1 MENRKQS
8 DKVISSRKMRALEIN
23 SEYFGISLLQ
33 LMENAGKNVAQEI
46 ALRFPSKRKVT
57 IFCGLG
63 GNGGDGFVAARHLL
77 SLGFQISVII
87 VGKSKLINHKAS
99 LKNWNVL
106 KNLSDYISIT
116 EISDSSD
123 IPNVNAEIIIDAIL
137 GTGNKGKL
145 RQPVKKIVEFIN
157 TLDAEKVSIDIP
169 TGLDADTG
177 ETLSA
182 TIKPNLT
189 ITFHKIKPGLIHSKY
204 FCGEIIVSDIG
215 LPLEFEKM
223 VGPGDVSLVST
234 SRALNSH
241 KGDFGTLLVIGGSTL
256 FSGAPVLSSL
266 SGLRTG
272 VDVVYTASPEKTAF
286 VNAAM
291 SPNLITIK
299 LKGKHVSS
307 NNLNSLSSFIKKSD
321 AIVLGPGLGIHE
333 ETFEFVDLCIDEIEK
348 LGKPLILD
356 ADGINAFSTFKRSLS
371 NPFVITPHIGEFK
384 KLSGNILSKNF
395 EKRIKEVREISAKL
409 NAVVV
414 LKCEKDIISDSNRT
428 KINYTGN
435 PGMTVGGTGDVLS
448 GIIGGLVAQKNDL
461 FESAVAGAYINGAAG
476 DFVAEKIGYHLLA
489 TDLLDWIPR
498 VLENPM
504 SHIKVKNRSGC
515 LS

>member
-1 MENRKQS
+1 
-8 DKVISSRKMRALEIN
+8 MRALEIN
-23 SEYFGISLLQ
+23 SEYFGVSLLQ

-46 ALRFPSKRKVT
+46 ALRFPDKRKVT

-77 SLGFQISVII
+77 GLGFQISVII
-87 VGKSKLINHKAS
+87 VGKSKWINHKAS
-99 LKNWNVL
+99 LKNWVVL

-123 IPNVNAEIIIDAIL
+123 IPNVNAEIVIDAIL
-137 GTGNKGKL
+137 GTGSRGKL

-169 TGLDADTG
+169 TGLDSDTG
-177 ETLSA
+177 ETLGA
-182 TIKPNLT
+182 IIKPNLT
-189 ITFHKIKPGLIHSKY
+189 ITFHKIKSGLINSKY
-204 FCGEIIVSDIG
+204 FCGEILVSDIG

-223 VGPGDVSLVST
+223 VGPGDVSLVSH
-234 SRALNSH
+234 SRAFNSH
-241 KGDFGTLLVIGGSTL
+241 KGDFGTLLVIGGSNL

-272 VDVVYTASPEKTAF
+272 VDVVYTASPEKTALIT
-286 VNAAM
+286 ASM

-299 LKGKHVSS
+299 LKGKYINP
-307 NNLNSLSSFIKKSD
+307 NNLNSLNPFIKKSD
-321 AIVLGPGLGIHE
+321 AIVLGPGLGLHE
-333 ETFEFVDLCIDEIEK
+333 ETIEFVKLCIDEIEK

-356 ADGINAFSTFKRSLS
+356 ADGINAFSTFQRSLS

-384 KLSGNILSKNF
+384 KLTGKILSKDIK
-395 EKRIKEVREISAKL
+395 KRIKEVRDISAKL
-409 NAVVV
+409 NAVMV
-414 LKCEKDIISDSNRT
+414 LKCEKDIISDSIRT

-448 GIIGGLVAQKNDL
+448 GIIGGLIAQKNDL
-461 FESAVAGAYINGAAG
+461 FESAVAGTYVNGASG

-504 SHIKVKNRSGC
+504 SHIKVRNRSVC
-515 LS
+515 PS